1 MESTLITHTAGLCV
15 SQQKQVP
22 LQHCIYPANLYLP
35 HALRIL
41 CRSSAP
47 QLPAELHEGM
57 DEAGPTV
64 GPGLGP
70 CPTQSGD
77 SINKC

>member
-1 MESTLITHTAGLCV
+1 MSITHTAGLCV

-22 LQHCIYPANLYLP
+22 PEHCAYPAALYLP
-35 HALRIL
+35 HSLRIL
-41 CRSSAP
+41 YRSSAP

-57 DEAGPTV
+57 DEAGPSV
-64 GPGLGP
+64 APGLGA